1 MQLPAPQQLWSG
13 RELHRERSRA
23 PAAPPAQGLPT
34 SLLALPPHAL
44 TSSAPP
50 WLLKPAWAAQIN
62 QDCKEGTGQAA
73 GGGVRRRGVASGSSG
88 GQAGRLARRISAS
101 PYRRPHSGVGRRCLP
116 SQQPADNHSSGA
128 LTVPDGAPPIP
139 GDASV
144 CRSPITG
151 RFDACRELPLA
162 PRWGGAESAG
172 PLPSSVWVVALQ
184 CRGRLGDAG
193 SPRTRNRPPAGDVTR
208 PGAAAAPCT
217 PCLHSPVRPVAAACW
232 CRQAVSCCLT
242 PGSHGQA
249 EGSESQLA
257 RAWRRAAQQRLLSPQ
272 PRGTYA
278 IGWARGWRGWKGCGA
293 RTPRQPCRPQSA
305 RPWPTSIGHAMH
317 PCRRLACRRCA
328 PAWRCASF
336 AADHGASGL

>member
-73 GGGVRRRGVASGSSG
+73 GGGVRRRGVAGGSSG
-88 GQAGRLARRISAS
+88 GQVGRLARRISAS
-101 PYRRPHSGVGRRCLP
+101 PYRRPHSGDGRRCLP

-128 LTVPDGAPPIP
+128 HRSRRRPTNPWRCCSLKKPDNRSERRLPRAP
-139 GDASV
+139 A
-144 CRSPITG
+144 R
-151 RFDACRELPLA
+151 AAL
-162 PRWGGAESAG
+162 GGAS
-172 PLPSSVWVVALQ
+172 LPAPVFGLGYGAAVQKQAW
-184 CRGRLGDAG
+184 RRRLAEDSHQAT
-193 SPRTRNRPPAGDVTR
+193 SWRSRL
-208 PGAAAAPCT
+208 GAAAAPCT
-217 PCLHSPVRPVAAACW
+217 PCLHSPVRHPVAAAHW
-232 CRQAVSCCLT
+232 CREAVSCCLA

-257 RAWRRAAQQRLLSPQ
+257 RA
-272 PRGTYA
+272 
-278 IGWARGWRGWKGCGA
+278 
-293 RTPRQPCRPQSA
+293 
-305 RPWPTSIGHAMH
+305 
-317 PCRRLACRRCA
+317 
-328 PAWRCASF
+328 
-336 AADHGASGL
+336 